1 MRAGRLLLP
10 LAALGLL
17 LTSGCA
23 GPDPEPSASGSA
35 AAGEAFFASEEEAV
49 EAALAVYAEYN
60 AMADQIMADGG
71 VDSDRLL
78 AFATDE
84 VVAVE
89 ESGYAVLREKG
100 ATASGRTVLDGF
112 TLQSA
117 DLQSGDVRFYVC
129 RDVSA
134 LAISDA
140 AGNNLVSPDRPERGA
155 FEVAM
160 SPNEDSALVITE
172 DNAWSGAGVC

>member
-23 GPDPEPSASGSA
+23 GPDPEPVASGSA
-35 AAGEAFFASEEEAV
+35 AAGEAFFTSEEEAV

-71 VDSDRLL
+71 VNSDRLL
-78 AFATDE
+78 AFATAE

-89 ESGYAVLREKG
+89 DSGYAVLREKG
-100 ATASGRTVLDGF
+100 AKASGQTVLDGF
-112 TLQSA
+112 SLQSV

-134 LAISDA
+134 IEINDA
-140 AGNNLVSPDRPERGA
+140 AGNDLVSPDRPERGA

-160 SPNEDSALVITE
+160 SPNGDSALVITE